1 VSGREALR
9 VLEAA
14 RTERG
19 PEAAA
24 RRLAALAVLARAR
37 LSSARE
43 VERLHEALC
52 FLRAWPD
59 DAPVLE
65 RTSALLARFARRP
78 DLRRHRAALEDSGIA
93 GTRTRF
99 PFFAGTARWL
109 AARWGGNLR
118 VDWKAFEKGPALER
132 LLPLVTLWAE
142 TPALD
147 ELDLGTRG
155 WVRRLKGP
163 EETDAAFLVRRLSS
177 LGRGTFEKE
186 AAWEGLEIPLVLEP
200 GADTPARTN
209 ACLPAAPVSFQARP
223 LDRSRPDVRREIA
236 RPPLS
241 VTAVPPREAAR
252 YLDLAREAMV
262 ARQRDLDAFQWGDPR
277 DVRLVTYPDGLSFV
291 AVGVVPERRLLLESV
306 YGFLTLKN
314 GVPIGYVLTSAL
326 FGSSEIAYNVFESFR
341 GGESGLVY
349 GRVLSMARAL
359 FGSDAFTIF
368 PYQLGGYG
376 NPEALQSGAWWFYRK
391 LGFSPRAPRAV
402 ALLREE
408 ERRMAA
414 DPKHRT
420 SLGDLKV
427 LASENLYWFRGRERN
442 DAIGLVELPN
452 VGLAVVD
459 AVASRFGADRERAET
474 VLTREAARLLGARPD
489 SWAPAERL
497 AFRRW
502 APLVSILPGVA
513 GWTPEEKRAL
523 AAVVKAKGGRRESDF
538 VRLFDAHRKLRKA
551 VAALAK
557 EPGKA

>member
-1 VSGREALR
+1 MTVREALR

-19 PEAAA
+19 PSAAA
-24 RRLAALAVLARAR
+24 RRLAALDVVLRAR
-37 LSSARE
+37 LATARE

-52 FLRAWPD
+52 FLRAYPD
-59 DAPVLE
+59 DASVLE
-65 RTSALLARFARRP
+65 RTETLLARFARRP
-78 DLRRHRAALEDSGIA
+78 DLARHRAALEDSGIA
-93 GTRTRF
+93 GTKTRF

-109 AARWGGNLR
+109 AARWGKHLR
-118 VDWKAFEKGPALER
+118 VDWRRFEKGAALER

-155 WVRRLKGP
+155 WVKRLKGP
-163 EETDAAFLVRRLSS
+163 QETDAAFLVRRLAT
-177 LGRGTFEKE
+177 LGKGTFERE
-186 AAWEGLEIPLVLEP
+186 WSWEGLEVPLVLTP
-200 GADTPARTN
+200 GPGTPARTN
-209 ACLPAAPVSFQARP
+209 ACLQMSPVVFQTRP
-223 LDRSRPDVRREIA
+223 LDRGRPDVRRELA

-241 VTAVPPREAAR
+241 VTAVPRRDAER
-252 YLDLAREAMV
+252 YLDLAKEAMV
-262 ARQRDLDAFQWGDPR
+262 ARARDLDAFQWGDPE
-277 DVRLVTYPDGLSFV
+277 DVRLVTYPDGLAF
-291 AVGVVPERRLLLESV
+291 AAIGVVPERRLLLESV

-349 GRVLSMARAL
+349 GKVLSMSRAL

-391 LGFSPRAPRAV
+391 LGFAPRAPRAV
-402 ALLREE
+402 ALMREE

-420 SLGDLKV
+420 SLPDLKV
-427 LASENLYWFRGRERN
+427 LASENLYWFGGRKRS
-442 DAIGLVELPN
+442 DAFGLVDLPN
-452 VGLAVVD
+452 VGLRVVD
-459 AVASRFGADRERAET
+459 MVAARFGSDRERAET
-474 VLTREAARLLGARPD
+474 ILTAEAARLLGART
-489 SWAPAERL
+489 SGWASAERL

-513 GWTPEEKRAL
+513 RWTPAEKRTL
-523 AAVVKAKGGRRESDF
+523 AAVIRAKGGRRESDF
-538 VRLFDAHRKLRKA
+538 VRLFDAHRKLRRA
-551 VAALAK
+551 VASLAK
-557 EPGKA
+557 DPG